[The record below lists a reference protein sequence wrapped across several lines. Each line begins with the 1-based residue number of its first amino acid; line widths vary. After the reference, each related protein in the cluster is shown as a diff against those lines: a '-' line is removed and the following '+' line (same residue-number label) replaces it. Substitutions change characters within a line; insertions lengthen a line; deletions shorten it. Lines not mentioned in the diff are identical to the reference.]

1 MSTFV
6 LVHGHWHD
14 GSSWAQVVL
23 HLERLGHKTFTPTV
37 AGHGRS
43 ASSRDV
49 SLADGI
55 QSVLNYIAD
64 RKLADLVL
72 VGHSFGGLIISKVV
86 EAIPERVRRLVY
98 VGGLVANDG
107 EAAIDISPPEHRPIL
122 EALVSDSTDNSVM
135 LPFDIWR
142 DLYINDGDSD
152 VARLTYEQLSPA
164 PYRQLTERLDLKKF
178 YSLDTPRSY
187 VLATEDI
194 VMPPGEWGWH
204 PRVTSR
210 LGSCR
215 IVEMPGSHEVM
226 FTNPKGLANKIIEAT
241 RDQHQ
246 DVGRL
251 RAAIAMK
258 SSNLGTKVIP
268 FIPDQ
273 LKRRLVGRSRIVID
287 GNTLD
292 PTLQMLLAGRKAFGQ
307 QGLTDGGD
315 PSAIRMYAQ
324 EALTALDP
332 APIPVGSV
340 NEFAIPGPAGPIAV
354 RHYAPSDSREPL
366 MVYFHGGG
374 WVSGDLN
381 THDRLCR
388 VICRDGGIQVLSV
401 DYRLA
406 PEHPAPACVDDAYA
420 AFCWAHERADSL
432 GAQPGGVCVGG
443 DSAGGTL
450 AAVVAHLGRDNGM
463 RPALQL
469 LLYPVTDLRGAT
481 ASRSK
486 FGEGFLLT
494 RKDLDLYMHYL
505 LEDSDLDIY
514 DPRVSPILFENFA
527 DLPPAIVATAGF
539 DPLRDEGEL
548 YAAALR
554 KAGTITD
561 LRRYGSLLHA
571 FANFDALGG
580 NSAVAVAEIASAV
593 KAHLRHQR

>member
-14 GSSWAQVVL
+14 GSSWAQVVE

-49 SLADGI
+49 SLADAI

-72 VGHSFGGLIISKVV
+72 VGHSSGGLIISKMV
-86 EAIPERVRRLVY
+86 EAIPKRVRRLVY

-107 EAAIDISPPEHRPIL
+107 EAAVDISPPEHRPIL
-122 EALVSDSTDNSVM
+122 EALVADSTDNSVM

-142 DLYINDGDSD
+142 DFYINDGDLDS
-152 VARLTYEQLSPA
+152 ARLTYEQLSPA
-164 PYRQLTERLDLKKF
+164 PYRQLTDRLDLKKF
-178 YSLDTPRSY
+178 YSLKTPRSY

-194 VMPPGEWGWH
+194 LMPPGEWGWH

-210 LGSCR
+210 LGACR

-226 FTNPKGLANKIIEAT
+226 FTNPKGLANKIIEAA
-241 RDQHQ
+241 RDQSQ
-246 DVGRL
+246 SVGRL
-251 RAAIAMK
+251 RAAIATK
-258 SSNLGTKVIP
+258 SSSLGAKVIP
-268 FIPDQ
+268 LIPDE
-273 LKRRLVGRSRIVID
+273 LKRRLVGRSRIMID

-292 PTLQMLLAGRKAFGQ
+292 PTLHMLLAGRKAFGQ
-307 QGLTDGGD
+307 QGLTDGDD
-315 PSAIRMYAQ
+315 PSAIRVNNQ
-324 EALTALDP
+324 KALRALDP
-332 APIPVGSV
+332 VPVPVGSV
-340 NEFAIPGPAGPIAV
+340 NDFSIPGPAGPIAV
-354 RHYAPSDSREPL
+354 RHYAPGDSRAPL

-374 WVSGDLN
+374 WVSGDLD

-420 AFCWAHERADSL
+420 AFCWAQERADSL
-432 GAQPGGVCVGG
+432 GAEPGRVCVGG

-450 AAVVAHLGRDNGM
+450 AAVVAHLGRDSGM

-469 LLYPVTDLRGAT
+469 LLYPVTDLRGTT

-486 FGEGFLLT
+486 FGEGFVLT
-494 RKDLDLYMHYL
+494 RKDLDLFVHYL
-505 LEDSDLDIY
+505 LEESDLDIY

-554 KAGTITD
+554 KAGTVTD

-571 FANFDALGG
+571 FANFHALGG
-580 NSAVAVAEIASAV
+580 NSAIALAEITSAV
-593 KAHLRHQR
+593 KAHLRYQR